1 MKRMFPVAALALLVV
16 APVLAQTATPPAK
29 PAATVPAAPAA
40 PAAQAAPVGPTDPL
54 SRVLF
59 SGYNAQKMNLTQS
72 AEKVSEADFAFQ
84 PTKDVR
90 TFGQLLAHVANTQF
104 NYCSAAKGEANP
116 NKDDFEKTA
125 TTKAA
130 IQKALADSFT
140 YCDTIYTTLTDAK
153 AMEMV
158 KIGQNDVIR
167 AARLI
172 SNIAHDNEHYGNLVT
187 YMRLKGIVPPSTER
201 AQQMRK

>member
-1 MKRMFPVAALALLVV
+1 MTRAFAVTLLVLLV
-16 APVLAQTATPPAK
+16 AVPALAQT
-29 PAATVPAAPAA
+29 APAA
-40 PAAQAAPVGPTDPL
+40 PAGPTDPL

-72 AEKVSEADFAFQ
+72 AEKVSEADYAFQ

-90 TFGQLLAHVANTQF
+90 TFGQMLAHVANTQF
-104 NYCSAAKGEANP
+104 SYCAIAKGEPNP

-130 IQKALADSFT
+130 IQKALADSFAF
-140 YCDTIYTTLTDAK
+140 CDPAYMTLTDAK

-158 KIGQNDVIR
+158 KAGQNEIVR

-187 YMRLKGIVPPSTER
+187 YMRIKGYVPPSTER
-201 AQQMRK
+201 AQAARK

>member
-1 MKRMFPVAALALLVV
+1 MKRILAVAALALLIAV
-16 APVLAQTATPPAK
+16 PVFAQTAPPA
-29 PAATVPAAPAA
+29 TPAA

-54 SRVLF
+54 SKVLYG
-59 SGYNAQKMNLTQS
+59 GYNTQKLNLTQT

-84 PTKDVR
+84 PTKEVM
-90 TFGQLLAHVANTQF
+90 TLGVLLAHVANTQF
-104 NYCSAAKGEANP
+104 TYCAAAKGEANP
-116 NKDDFEKTA
+116 NKDDLTKTA

-130 IQKALADSFT
+130 IQKGLADSFA
-140 YCDTIYTTLTDAK
+140 YCDTIYGSLTDAK

-158 KIGQNDVIR
+158 KVGQNEIPR

-187 YMRLKGIVPPSTER
+187 YMRIKGYVPPSTER

>member
-1 MKRMFPVAALALLVV
+1 MKRILAVAALALLITV
-16 APVLAQTATPPAK
+16 PVFAQTAP
-29 PAATVPAAPAA
+29 PAAPAA

-54 SRVLF
+54 SKVLYG
-59 SGYNAQKMNLTQS
+59 GYNTQKLNLTQT

-84 PTKDVR
+84 PTKEVM
-90 TFGQLLAHVANTQF
+90 TFGVLLAHVANTQF
-104 NYCSAAKGEANP
+104 TYCAAAKGEANP
-116 NKDDFEKTA
+116 NKDDLTKTA

-130 IQKALADSFT
+130 IQKGLADSFA
-140 YCDTIYTTLTDAK
+140 YCDTIYGSLTDAK

-158 KIGQNDVIR
+158 KVGQNEIPR

-187 YMRLKGIVPPSTER
+187 YMRIKGYVPPSTER

>member
-1 MKRMFPVAALALLVV
+1 MKRILAVAALALLIAV
-16 APVLAQTATPPAK
+16 PVLAQTAA
-29 PAATVPAAPAA
+29 PAAQAAPAA
-40 PAAQAAPVGPTDPL
+40 PAAQAAPAGPTEPL
-54 SRVLF
+54 SRALYG
-59 SGYNAQKMNLTQS
+59 GYNSQKLNLTQT

-84 PTKDVR
+84 PTKEVM
-90 TFGQLLAHVANTQF
+90 TLGVLLAHVANTQF
-104 NYCSAAKGEANP
+104 TYCAAAKGEANP
-116 NKDDFEKTA
+116 NKDDFTKTA

-130 IQKALADSFT
+130 IQKGLADSFA
-140 YCDTIYTTLTDAK
+140 YCDTIYLSLTDAK

-158 KIGQNDVIR
+158 KVGQNEIVR

-187 YMRLKGIVPPSTER
+187 YMRIKGYVPPSTER

>member
-1 MKRMFPVAALALLVV
+1 MKRVSAMVAFACLIALPVFAQI
-16 APVLAQTATPPAK
+16 APA
-29 PAATVPAAPAA
+29 PAAQA
-40 PAAQAAPVGPTDPL
+40 PAAQAAPPVGPTDPL

-59 SGYNAQKMNLTQS
+59 SGYNSQKMNLTQS
-72 AEKVSEADFAFQ
+72 ADKVSEADYAFQ

-90 TFGQLLAHVANTQF
+90 TFGQLLAHVANSQF
-104 NYCSAAKGEANP
+104 SLCAGAKGEPNP

-130 IQKALADSFT
+130 IVKVLADSFT
-140 YCDTIYTTLTDAK
+140 YCDTIYLTLMDAK
-153 AMEMV
+153 ALELIKV
-158 KIGQNDVIR
+158 GQNDVPR

-187 YMRLKGIVPPSTER
+187 YMRIKGYVPPSTER

>member
-1 MKRMFPVAALALLVV
+1 MKRILAVAALALLIAV
-16 APVLAQTATPPAK
+16 PVIAQTAP
-29 PAATVPAAPAA
+29 
-40 PAAQAAPVGPTDPL
+40 PAAQAAPAVPAAQAAPAGPTEPL

-59 SGYNAQKMNLTQS
+59 GGYNTQKLNLTQS

-84 PTKDVR
+84 PTKDVM
-90 TFGQLLAHVANTQF
+90 TFGVLLAHVANTQF
-104 NYCSAAKGEANP
+104 TYCAVAKGEANP
-116 NKDDFEKTA
+116 NKEDLTKTA

-130 IQKALADSFT
+130 IQKGLADSFA
-140 YCDTIYTTLTDAK
+140 YCDTIYGSLTDAK
-153 AMEMV
+153 AMELIKV
-158 KIGQNDVIR
+158 GQNEVPR

-187 YMRLKGIVPPSTER
+187 YMRIKGYVPPSTER

>member
-1 MKRMFPVAALALLVV
+1 MKRILVVAALALLVAV
-16 APVLAQTATPPAK
+16 PVVAQT
-29 PAATVPAAPAA
+29 AAPAA
-40 PAAQAAPVGPTDPL
+40 PPPPRAGRSGRPDRSAQPRALRRLQLAEAEPDAVRREGVRGRL
-54 SRVLF
+54 RVPADE
-59 SGYNAQKMNLTQS
+59 GS
-72 AEKVSEADFAFQ
+72 AGRSA
-84 PTKDVR
+84 
-90 TFGQLLAHVANTQF
+90 QLLAHVANTQF
-104 NYCSAAKGEANP
+104 TYCAAAKGEPNP

-130 IQKALADSFT
+130 IQKALADSFAF
-140 YCDTIYTTLTDAK
+140 CDTIYGSLTDAK

-158 KIGQNDVIR
+158 KVGQNEIPR

-187 YMRLKGIVPPSTER
+187 YMRIKGIVPPSTER